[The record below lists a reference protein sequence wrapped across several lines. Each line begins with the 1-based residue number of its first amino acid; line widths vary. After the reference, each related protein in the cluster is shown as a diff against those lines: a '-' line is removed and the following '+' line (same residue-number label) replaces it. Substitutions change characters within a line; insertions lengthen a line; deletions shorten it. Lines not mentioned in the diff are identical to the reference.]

1 MALNRSRWHRY
12 CKERRGWSQEEGT
25 KGPALI
31 RPWHGVMS
39 RPENTWRTGAW
50 STPCWGRVLSGRWGH
65 KGQWSRSLSGGKVV
79 TSETMQP
86 EMKILSLIVKPMF
99 KYVWYFYLMI
109 LLDIMCW
116 FIRSSQKLKKNYIL
130 DSFQQ
135 FYGAPYK
142 SWSWSKILIYS
153 DWTIHSTL
161 NNSVFWMEQMLH
173 DVCKIKI

>member
-1 MALNRSRWHRY
+1 
-12 CKERRGWSQEEGT
+12 
-25 KGPALI
+25 
-31 RPWHGVMS
+31 MS

-65 KGQWSRSLSGGKVV
+65 KGQGSRSLSGGKVV

-86 EMKILSLIVKPMF
+86 EMKILSLIVKPML

>member
-65 KGQWSRSLSGGKVV
+65 KGQGSRSLSGGKVV

-86 EMKILSLIVKPMF
+86 EMKILSLIVKPML

-109 LLDIMCW
+109 LLEHYVLIYQIIIKTKKKLYTW
-116 FIRSSQKLKKNYIL
+116 FIPTVLWCSI
-130 DSFQQ
+130 
-135 FYGAPYK
+135 
-142 SWSWSKILIYS
+142 
-153 DWTIHSTL
+153 
-161 NNSVFWMEQMLH
+161 
-173 DVCKIKI
+173 